1 MSILLNLISF
11 INVFPQQSIDVLNT
25 NVVALNSSVLT
36 LITIMGRTD
45 RDHHQL
51 MEKVSDGGVPNTE
64 EAGKVAIADV
74 KRPQIT
80 SPPPESEEKFIM
92 VLSVSIIFET

>member
-1 MSILLNLISF
+1 MTLTMTGGQSKQWENITSCLKVSILLNLISF

-51 MEKVSDGGVPNTE
+51 M
-64 EAGKVAIADV
+64 GKS
-74 KRPQIT
+74 Q
-80 SPPPESEEKFIM
+80 
-92 VLSVSIIFET
+92 

>member
-1 MSILLNLISF
+1 MSILLNLFSF
-11 INVFPQQSIDVLNT
+11 INVSPQQSIDVLNT
-25 NVVALNSSVLT
+25 HVVALNSSVLT

-64 EAGKVAIADV
+64 EAGKVAIL
-74 KRPQIT
+74 P
-80 SPPPESEEKFIM
+80 M
-92 VLSVSIIFET
+92 